1 MDQFKKAQRQADELK
16 KQRTAELEKRRE
28 LALKK
33 ERWAKTIQTKTIF
46 QAYNTETE
54 ASFLVGQNVGDIL
67 Q

>member
-33 ERWAKTIQTKTIF
+33 ERWAKTIQTKKIF
-46 QAYNTETE
+46 QSYNTETE
-54 ASFLVGQNVGDIL
+54 ARFFVVQNVTL
-67 Q
+67 SV